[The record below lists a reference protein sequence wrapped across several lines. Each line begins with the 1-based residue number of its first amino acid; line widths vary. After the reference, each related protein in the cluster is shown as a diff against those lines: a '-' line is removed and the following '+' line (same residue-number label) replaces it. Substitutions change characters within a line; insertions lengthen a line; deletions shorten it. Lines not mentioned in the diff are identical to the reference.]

1 MATGRYIQLTR
12 NVDMYEHPT
21 VAIWTREFRDRLL
34 LRGWSE
40 KKAARFARVWGQRYL
55 KRLQQRGG

>member
-1 MATGRYIQLTR
+1 MMTGRIVQLTR
-12 NVDMYEHPT
+12 NVDVYEHPT
-21 VAIWTREFRDRLL
+21 VAMWTREFRDRLL

-55 KRLQQRGG
+55 KRLQQR

>member
-1 MATGRYIQLTR
+1 MKTTLYLYDGPVATET
-12 NVDMYEHPT
+12 EHPML
-21 VAIWTREFRDRLL
+21 AIRTREFRDRLL

-55 KRLQQRGG
+55 KRLQHGTR